1 MTEPIQPMQDPEN
14 PQPVAFV
21 DPEPDR
27 TPPIRGKTDAEEEPG
42 PFPIWTAADFAAY
55 EPPPDRDILGQ
66 AILRQGNLTLLMGQ
80 PGLGKSTASFALAVA
95 NIRGDYAFGG
105 IPLNPTPRRWL
116 FIGNENGADRW
127 KEHFESAERGLTAE
141 QQTDLKQQIHVAALF
156 EDENPDLSLPDQEK
170 RLEATVR
177 AAQADVVV
185 LDPWSEIVPNE
196 IDSAIVRASIASL
209 RGAIRRANRHAA
221 ILVVCHAKAGR
232 EMVADSLGNFGA
244 GNAQRGNRLL
254 YSSARAALLLV
265 PFDDHGS
272 DLVLALAKCNDGPPM
287 GPKRIHFDRD
297 AFRYRV
303 DANFD
308 PEAWAHGLRNNS
320 KPKRKVSPE
329 TIEKLVREGHT
340 VTKALVAELTDR
352 ASERT
357 VKDAINAAVE
367 AKLILRTS
375 KGTYGLNLE

>member
-1 MTEPIQPMQDPEN
+1 MTESIQSMQDPEN

-21 DPEPDR
+21 DREPDLKSLN
-27 TPPIRGKTDAEEEPG
+27 PGKTNKEELG

-66 AILRQGNLTLLMGQ
+66 AILREGNLTLLMGQ
-80 PGLGKSTASFALAVA
+80 PGLGKSTASFALAIA
-95 NIRGDYAFGG
+95 NVRKDHSFAGIRLS
-105 IPLNPTPRRWL
+105 PKPRRWL

-127 KEHFESAERGLTAE
+127 KEHFESADRTLTAE
-141 QQTDLKQQIHVAALF
+141 QQMALKQQIYVAALF
-156 EDENPDLSLPDQEK
+156 EDENPDLSLPDQEN

-232 EMVADSLGNFGA
+232 EVVADNLSNFGA

-272 DLVLALAKCNDGPPM
+272 DLVLALAKCNDGPPLA
-287 GPKRIHFDRD
+287 PRRIAFDRE
-297 AFRYRV
+297 AFRYNV
-303 DANFD
+303 NQDFNH
-308 PEAWAHGLRNNS
+308 EGWSEGLRAKS
-320 KPKRKVSPE
+320 KPKQKVSAE
-329 TIEKLVREGHT
+329 TIEVLVRKGHT
-340 VTKALVAELTDR
+340 STKALLDQLTDR

-357 VKDAINAAVE
+357 IKDAIRAAVDVG
-367 AKLILRTS
+367 LILKIARGNYS
-375 KGTYGLNLE
+375 LNLK